1 MMQRRSLLVLTEN
14 EQYLRDSE
22 FMRAERQSHSL
33 GSIAVPPP
41 ATEWGDLGKAQLQA
55 EFLSWASKASRPL
68 CPK

>member
-1 MMQRRSLLVLTEN
+1 MMERHSLFVLTEN

-22 FMRAERQSHSL
+22 LTRAERQSRSL
-33 GSIAVPPP
+33 GSTEVPPP
-41 ATEWGDLGKAQLQA
+41 PTEWGDSGKAQLQA